1 MRPPAFATKIS
12 GRKVI
17 LWLVGLLVLFSIAG
31 FLATPPLI
39 KKIAADLVYEK
50 FQRRLVI
57 SDITLNPY
65 TLTLTASGVSLSE
78 PDGKSPAVTLDE
90 ALVNLD
96 ITSVLRRSM
105 IIRELKLTGPHI
117 KLIRYEGARYNIS
130 DIIAELLKPLESPT
144 RFAISNIQ
152 ISGGQIDFED
162 RPKSGR
168 HRVSDVK
175 LALPYISN
183 FPDYADIYVEPAFS
197 ARVDDHP
204 VTLAAK
210 SKPFEKT
217 RDSILE
223 VTIKDLH
230 LPEYLEYVPF
240 EIPVKATSATLNT
253 DLKVL
258 FSMKENQPN
267 SIRVSGQAAL
277 DGVEL
282 KERDGAELFKL
293 ARLTFHIADLDII
306 ARQANITKVGFE
318 SPELYL
324 SRTKSGSFNLASL
337 LPADTKAASR
347 ENNSSEFR
355 YAVDQASITN
365 GTVHFS
371 DLALRQPFH
380 ATLQDIEIKAAKL
393 GNRPGQA
400 ATLDATLKT
409 DGGESLEHHGD
420 ITLAPLSAQ
429 GKISLDGLDLL
440 RYAPYYD
447 SASPVAVHE
456 GMLGA
461 SSRYSF
467 AQTKN
472 GAALRLT
479 ELAMTASAL
488 RLGIKNERRDF
499 LTIPALSIEGVDIDF
514 TQHTLSAGA
523 ISSRDGRLLI
533 SRAKNG
539 SLNLSKLAQ
548 GGPQQT
554 KKPERQDAAW
564 QIAVKKAELTG
575 YTLKFDDQAAAGPVT
590 LTASPLNLAIEDFA
604 TFPRSRATV
613 SLRTKLRG
621 GGSLAASGPLQF
633 GPFSTKLRLRAN
645 GINLVALQPYF
656 TDKVNII
663 LTRGEAAVN
672 GRVNIEP
679 VSGDTHKVLW
689 VGEADISHLHSVDKV
704 NAEDFL
710 EWDSLHVGGINGS
723 YNPFRLDIKEVAL
736 SDFYSRVIVNPDGRF
751 NLQNI
756 LVKEEKQSQEP
767 PPPAQPSADG
777 ENPVRIGAVTLQGGR
792 INFSDR
798 FIKPNYSANLTKFGG
813 RVTGLSSQASIL
825 ADVDLRSEVDGAAPL
840 EIKGTIN
847 PLAKELFLDLQANVK
862 GFELSPLT
870 PYSGKYAGY
879 GIDKGKLSLDI
890 KYHVENRKLEAQN
903 KLLLEQLTFGEKID
917 SPTATKLPVLL
928 VVALLKDRN
937 GNIDVN
943 LPISGTLDDPDF
955 SIGGIVIKMIVNFV
969 VKVVTS
975 PFALLGSLF
984 GGGEELS
991 YLEFDY
997 GRHAIAPAM
1006 ENKLNT
1012 LAKALNERPALD
1024 LDIAGRA
1031 DPELDKEG
1039 LRNYQMEQKVKAA
1052 KLRTLVEQGIPAGSA
1067 EEITVESQEY
1077 PKYLK
1082 EAYKREKF
1090 PKPRTFIGLLKDLPV
1105 PEMEKLMLANTIIT
1119 DDDLRQLANERA
1131 NAVKEYLLRTGQ
1143 VVPQQLFVVASRL
1156 QAEEGKDASKDK
1168 AKQSRV
1174 DFSLK

>member
-1 MRPPAFATKIS
+1 MHLPAFVTKIS
-12 GRKVI
+12 GRKVM
-17 LWLVGLLVLFSIAG
+17 LWLAGLLALFSIAG

-50 FQRRLVI
+50 FQRRLAI

-65 TLTLTASGVSLSE
+65 TLTLTASGVSLTE
-78 PDGKSPAVTLDE
+78 PDGKTPTAMLDE
-90 ALVNLD
+90 VLVNLD
-96 ITSVLRRSM
+96 ITSVLRRSV
-105 IIRELKLTGPHI
+105 IIRELKLTGPRI

-130 DIIAELLKPLESPT
+130 DIIEELLKPSEPPT

-152 ISGGQIDFED
+152 INQGQIDFED
-162 RPKSGR
+162 RPKNSR
-168 HRVSDVK
+168 HRVSDVR
-175 LALPYISN
+175 LALPFISN

-204 VTLAAK
+204 VILEVK
-210 SKPFEKT
+210 SKPFERT

-223 VTIKDLH
+223 VKIKDLH

-240 EIPVKATSATLNT
+240 EMPVKVTSATLNT

-282 KERDGAELFKL
+282 KEREGAELFKL
-293 ARLTFHIADLDII
+293 ARLTLHIANFDII
-306 ARQANITKVGFE
+306 ARQANITTVGFD

-324 SRTKSGSFNLASL
+324 SRTKSGAFNLASL

-347 ENNSSEFR
+347 ENNSGEFR

-365 GTVHFS
+365 GMVHFS
-371 DLALRQPFH
+371 DLALQQPFH

-393 GNRPGQA
+393 GNQPGQA

-409 DGGESLEHHGD
+409 DGGESLEHHGN

-429 GKISLDGLDLL
+429 GQISLNGVNVL
-440 RYAPYYD
+440 RYTPYYN
-447 SASPVAVHE
+447 SVSPVAVHE

-467 AQTKN
+467 AQTEN
-472 GAALRLT
+472 GQELRLT
-479 ELAMTASAL
+479 ELAMTANAL

-514 TQHTLSAGA
+514 TQRTLSAGG

-533 SRAKNG
+533 TRAKNG
-539 SLNLSKLAQ
+539 SLNLSRIGQ
-548 GGPQQT
+548 SGSQQT
-554 KKPERQDAAW
+554 REPEGQGAAW
-564 QIAVKKAELTG
+564 QVAVKKTALTG

-590 LTASPLNLAIEDFA
+590 LTASPLSLVIEDFA
-604 TFPRSRATV
+604 TFPHTRANI
-613 SLRTKLRG
+613 SLRTKLRS
-621 GGSLAASGPLQF
+621 GGSLAASGPMQF
-633 GPFSTKLRLRAN
+633 GPFATKLRVRAS
-645 GINLVALQPYF
+645 GVNLIALQPYF
-656 TDKVNII
+656 IDKVNII
-663 LTRGEAAVN
+663 LTRGEAAVD

-679 VSGDTHKVLW
+679 APGDNHKVSW
-689 VGEADISHLHSVDKV
+689 SGEADIAHLHSVDKE

-710 EWDSLHVGGINGS
+710 EWDSLHAGGIEGS
-723 YNPFRLDIKEVAL
+723 HNPFRLDIKEIAL

-751 NLQNI
+751 NLQGI
-756 LVKEEKQSQEP
+756 VVKEEKPPQEP

-777 ENPVRIGAVTLQGGR
+777 ENPVRIGAVTLHGGR
-792 INFSDR
+792 INFSDH
-798 FIKPNYSANLTKFGG
+798 FIKPNYSANLTNVGG
-813 RVTGLSSQASIL
+813 RVSGLSSQAGVL
-825 ADVDLRSEVDGAAPL
+825 ADVDLRGEFDGAAPL
-840 EIKGTIN
+840 EIKGAIN
-847 PLAKELFLDLQANVK
+847 PLAKELFLDLQSDVK

-870 PYSGKYAGY
+870 PYSGKYVGY
-879 GIDKGKLSLDI
+879 GIEKGKLSLSV

-903 KLLLEQLTFGEKID
+903 NLLLEQLTFGEKIE
-917 SPTATKLPVLL
+917 SPSATTLPVLF

-937 GNIDVN
+937 GNINVN
-943 LPISGTLDDPDF
+943 LPVSGTLDDPDF
-955 SIGGIVIKMIVNFV
+955 SIGGIVIRMIVNFV

-975 PFALLGSLF
+975 PFALIGSLF

-997 GRHAIAPAM
+997 GRHAITPAM
-1006 ENKLNT
+1006 ESKLNT

-1024 LDIAGRA
+1024 LDIVGRT
-1031 DPELDKEG
+1031 DPERDKEG
-1039 LRNYQMEQKVKAA
+1039 LRNEQLEQKVKAA
-1052 KLRTLVEQGIPAGSA
+1052 RLRDLVTQGIPAGSV
-1067 EEITVESQEY
+1067 EEITVEPREY

-1105 PEMEKLMLANTIIT
+1105 PEMEKLMLANTIVT
-1119 DDDLRQLANERA
+1119 DDDLRQLANDRA
-1131 NAVKEYLLRTGQ
+1131 NAVRDYLLRTGQ
-1143 VVPQQLFVVASRL
+1143 VVPQQLFVVSPRA
-1156 QAEEGKDASKDK
+1156 QPGEGKDAGKEK
-1168 AKQSRV
+1168 AKLSRV